1 MIDSAVYTN
10 KHGEIHN
17 NIFINDK
24 EADETYVKTG
34 FVWGYRTKD
43 KLYLTNGKDF
53 SDVKSEINLG
63 TPDFNIAKFAFRYV
77 NPSANDKEGA
87 FKIQTCYVDYN
98 SAIKVNDQKD
108 RYESNNGYLKTI
120 NGVVVITEG
129 IAKGEEFNLAAES
142 SAPVS
147 NEDINA
153 SSVEVIA
160 GNGIVTIK
168 GAADKKVV
176 ITNVLGQTIASTV
189 ISSDNAIIA
198 APQGVV
204 VVAVE
209 GEAAV
214 KAIVK

>member
-1 MIDSAVYTN
+1 M
-10 KHGEIHN
+10 
-17 NIFINDK
+17 
-24 EADETYVKTG
+24 
-34 FVWGYRTKD
+34 
-43 KLYLTNGKDF
+43 
-53 SDVKSEINLG
+53 
-63 TPDFNIAKFAFRYV
+63 

-87 FKIQTCYVDYN
+87 FKIQTRYVDYN